1 MFFSQNL
8 FFMCVMRKGNDRL
21 GMSLCSLRSSRRRL
35 YTGRVLDLTD
45 DHTAM
50 VSEKNDHT

>member
-45 DHTAM
+45 DNTAM